1 MIEMKNSIV
10 VVVLN
15 GGISRLKHHLSR
27 LPSKGVNPCAKVRDD
42 VTDRVRSILS
52 AKDDPPITN
61 KYKPPPPLSP
71 PFDAPASKLVFPS
84 SPPNA
89 QDIAERSISLFF
101 FENKIDFAVAR
112 SPSYHHMLDAV
123 AKCGPG
129 FVAPSP
135 KTEWLDRVKSDIS
148 LQLKDTEKEWV
159 TTGCTIIAEAWTDN
173 KSRALINFSVS
184 SPSRIFFHK
193 SVDASSYFKN
203 SKCLADLF
211 DSVIQDIGQEHIVQ
225 IIMDNSFCY
234 TGISNHLLQNYATI
248 FVSPC
253 ASQCL
258 NIILE
263 EFSKVDWVNQCIS
276 QAQVIS
282 KFVYNNSPVL
292 DLLRKL
298 TGGQDIIRSGVTRS
312 VSNFL
317 SLQSMMKQ
325 KARLKHMFNCPEYT
339 TNTNKPQSISC
350 VNILEDNDFWR
361 AVEESVAISEPILKV
376 LREVSTGKPAVG
388 SIYELMSKAK
398 ESIRT
403 YYIMDE
409 NKHKVFSDIVD
420 TNWCDHL
427 HSPLHAAAAFLNPS
441 IQYNPEIKF
450 LTSLKEDFFKVL
462 EKLLPTSDLR
472 RDITNQIFTFTRAK
486 GMFGCNLA
494 MEARDSVSPG
504 LWWEQFGDSAPVL
517 QRVAIRI
524 LSQVC
529 SGYNLERQWSTFQQ
543 MHWERRNKIDREI
556 LNKLAYVNQNLK
568 LGRMITLETDPIA
581 LEDIDMMSEWVEEA
595 ENPSPAHL
603 AVLFSVPTT
612 ITSSACEVLSHVDEL
627 GGTKHVSFIFGI
639 HKTGPHYPQFN
650 QLQAPPPP
658 PPPSAPP
665 PLVPDPPRH
674 QGPNDREKG
683 ASKQVG
689 RRERAKPDPSKH
701 HHRSHLPHSKKI
713 ETEEER
719 RLRKKR
725 ELEKQRQDEKH
736 RQQMKNSHKSQ
747 MPKGHTEEKKP
758 TPLLTTDRVENRLKK
773 PTTFICKL
781 KFRNELPDPSAQLK
795 LMTIKRDK
803 DQFTKY
809 TITSLEKL
817 WKPKIFV
824 EPDLGIPLDLLDL
837 SVYNPPK
844 VKAPLAPEDEELL
857 RDDDAVTP
865 IKKDGIRRKER
876 PTDKGMSWLVKTQ
889 YISSINNESARQSL
903 TEKQA
908 KELREMK
915 GGINILHNLN
925 NRCVVSQISSFEA
938 CKSRPV
944 HATNKNLQPVEVLPL
959 LPYFDRYDEQFV
971 VANFDGAPIADSE
984 FFGKLDPSI
993 RDAHESRAI
1002 LKSYVVAGSDTANP
1016 EKFLAYMVPSLDE
1029 LSKDIHDENEEIS
1042 YTWVREYLW
1051 DVQPN
1056 ANDPGTYLVSFDNG
1070 TASYLPLPMR
1080 LNLRKKRAREGRSSD
1095 EIEHFPVPSR
1105 VTVRRRSTVSVIEH
1119 KDSGVYSSRVGAS
1132 SSKMRRLEDEGGLG
1146 RSWKHEPE
1154 QDANQYSDG

>member
-1 MIEMKNSIV
+1 MCVGRWKLTKNNIIYHSPMVREKDICWEYAEKLDGNKV
-10 VVVLN
+10 KCKFCSRVLN

-420 TNWCDHL
+420 TNWCEHL

-595 ENPSPAHL
+595 ENPSPAQWL
-603 AVLFSVPTT
+603 DRFGTALDGGDLNTRQFGGAIFS
-612 ITSSACEVLSHVDEL
+612 ANDHN
-627 GGTKHVSFIFGI
+627 IFG
-639 HKTGPHYPQFN
+639 
-650 QLQAPPPP
+650 L
-658 PPPSAPP
+658 
-665 PLVPDPPRH
+665 
-674 QGPNDREKG
+674 
-683 ASKQVG
+683 
-689 RRERAKPDPSKH
+689 
-701 HHRSHLPHSKKI
+701 
-713 ETEEER
+713 
-719 RLRKKR
+719 
-725 ELEKQRQDEKH
+725 
-736 RQQMKNSHKSQ
+736 
-747 MPKGHTEEKKP
+747 
-758 TPLLTTDRVENRLKK
+758 
-773 PTTFICKL
+773 
-781 KFRNELPDPSAQLK
+781 
-795 LMTIKRDK
+795 
-803 DQFTKY
+803 
-809 TITSLEKL
+809 
-817 WKPKIFV
+817 
-824 EPDLGIPLDLLDL
+824 
-837 SVYNPPK
+837 
-844 VKAPLAPEDEELL
+844 
-857 RDDDAVTP
+857 
-865 IKKDGIRRKER
+865 
-876 PTDKGMSWLVKTQ
+876 
-889 YISSINNESARQSL
+889 
-903 TEKQA
+903 
-908 KELREMK
+908 
-915 GGINILHNLN
+915 
-925 NRCVVSQISSFEA
+925 
-938 CKSRPV
+938 
-944 HATNKNLQPVEVLPL
+944 
-959 LPYFDRYDEQFV
+959 
-971 VANFDGAPIADSE
+971 
-984 FFGKLDPSI
+984 
-993 RDAHESRAI
+993 
-1002 LKSYVVAGSDTANP
+1002 
-1016 EKFLAYMVPSLDE
+1016 
-1029 LSKDIHDENEEIS
+1029 
-1042 YTWVREYLW
+1042 
-1051 DVQPN
+1051 
-1056 ANDPGTYLVSFDNG
+1056 
-1070 TASYLPLPMR
+1070 
-1080 LNLRKKRAREGRSSD
+1080 
-1095 EIEHFPVPSR
+1095 
-1105 VTVRRRSTVSVIEH
+1105 
-1119 KDSGVYSSRVGAS
+1119 
-1132 SSKMRRLEDEGGLG
+1132 
-1146 RSWKHEPE
+1146 
-1154 QDANQYSDG
+1154 